1 VAVEYNADVYDRF
14 LVRMK
19 EIRESCKIIR
29 QCLDDLPDG
38 PFVARDAAH
47 AMPVKRDVLRD
58 AAAMIQD
65 FYQVF
70 QGPQVPKGEVYRA
83 IEVPKGEMG
92 VYIRSEG
99 GAKPARVHFATPSFY
114 HGQAVPALVE
124 GEMIADMVAIFASVD
139 VVLGD
144 CDR

>member
-1 VAVEYNADVYDRF
+1 
-14 LVRMK
+14 M
-19 EIRESCKIIR
+19 IR
-29 QCLDDLPDG
+29 
-38 PFVARDAAH
+38 
-47 AMPVKRDVLRD
+47 
-58 AAAMIQD
+58 D

-70 QGPQVPKGEVYRA
+70 EGPTVPKGEVYRA

-99 GAKPARVHFATPSFY
+99 GAKPARVHFSNPSFY
-114 HGQAVPALVE
+114 HAQAVPALVE

>member
-1 VAVEYNADVYDRF
+1 
-14 LVRMK
+14 
-19 EIRESCKIIR
+19 
-29 QCLDDLPDG
+29 
-38 PFVARDAAH
+38 
-47 AMPVKRDVLRD
+47 VLRD
-58 AAAMIQD
+58 PAAMIQD

-70 QGPQVPKGEVYRA
+70 EGPQVPKGEVYRA
-83 IEVPKGEMG
+83 IEAPKGEMG

-99 GAKPARVHFATPSFY
+99 GAKPARIRFATPSFY

-124 GEMIADMVAIFASVD
+124 GEMVADMVAIFASID

>member
-1 VAVEYNADVYDRF
+1 MQKASFWSQVVLVEAGNVCAKCGTANR
-14 LVRMK
+14 
-19 EIRESCKIIR
+19 
-29 QCLDDLPDG
+29 
-38 PFVARDAAH
+38 AH
-47 AMPVKRDVLRD
+47 ARFC
-58 AAAMIQD
+58 QNC
-65 FYQVF
+65 
-70 QGPQVPKGEVYRA
+70 
-83 IEVPKGEMG
+83 
-92 VYIRSEG
+92 